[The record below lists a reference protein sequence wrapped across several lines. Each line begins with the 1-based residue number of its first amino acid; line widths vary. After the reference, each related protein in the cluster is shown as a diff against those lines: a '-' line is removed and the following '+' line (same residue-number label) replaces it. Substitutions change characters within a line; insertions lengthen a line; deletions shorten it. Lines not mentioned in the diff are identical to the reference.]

1 MKEHF
6 NITGMSCSACSSHV
20 EKTVS
25 KLNGVKTV
33 TVNLLAN
40 HMTVEYDES
49 VLSPGQICTAVENAG
64 YGAFPEEQKK
74 AKDTSF
80 TKKSVIDTSIK
91 NMQFRLTVS
100 IIFMLI
106 IMYIAMGHMVG
117 LPQPSFLTGEK
128 NALIFALTQFLL
140 TLPVIYV
147 NRKYFINGLKMLLK
161 AAPNMDTLI
170 AVGSGAALVY
180 GVFAIYQMAW
190 GYGHGDMSLVHQ
202 YMHDLYFESA
212 AMILT
217 LITLGKYMETRSKG
231 KTSEAIEKLI
241 NLAPKTAVRLNG
253 DSEEG
258 IPAEDVRVGD
268 TLLIR
273 PGTSIPVDG
282 TVIGGYSA
290 VNEAALTGESIP
302 VEKSGGDRVLSASI
316 NGNGILKIR
325 ADKVGEDSTLS
336 QIIRLVEEASAS
348 KAPIARLADKVSGI
362 FVPAVMVI
370 AAITFFAW
378 YFIAGQTFS
387 FSLSTAIAVLVISC
401 PCALG
406 LATPVAIMVG
416 TGKGAGNGILVKSGD
431 ALETAHKIDTVV
443 MDKTGTI
450 TVGKPSVTDIYPAV
464 NVSENEL
471 LSLAAS
477 LEKFSEHPLAGA
489 IIEDAAA
496 KNIGLLKTEDFAAL
510 PGLGIR
516 GRIDT
521 SIILAGNP
529 KFLKSENTD
538 MGDFERLGEVLAS
551 EGKTPLYFARDKKL
565 IGIIAVADTVKP
577 TSKTAIDEFRHMGID
592 VVMLT
597 GDNKRTAEAIGREIG
612 ADKVISEVLPQD
624 KESVIRKLQ
633 EENKTVAMIGDG
645 INDAPALTRADVG
658 IAIGAGMDIAIEA
671 ADIVLMK
678 SKLTDAVTAIQL
690 SRAVIKNIKENL
702 FWAFFYNTIGIPLAA
717 GVFFTAFG
725 LKLNPMIGAAAM
737 SLSSVCVVS
746 NALRLKFFKPKFHTG
761 TMSQVSETAPSALA
775 DKDTS
780 DTAALTRTEADASK
794 NKNKESECYSMKK
807 TMIIEGMMCSHC
819 SGRVTQV
826 LNDIDGVHAVV
837 NLEEKRAEITLSR
850 EVSDDI
856 LIKAVTDA
864 GYTVVSLS

>member
-6 NITGMSCSACSSHV
+6 NITGMSCSACSAHV
-20 EKTVS
+20 EKSVA
-25 KLNGVKTV
+25 KLPGIKNV

-40 HMTVEYDES
+40 NMTVDYDETQ
-49 VLSPGQICTAVENAG
+49 LSSAQICTAVENAG
-64 YGAFPEEQKK
+64 YGASPQSSEN
-74 AKDTSF
+74 
-80 TKKSVIDTSIK
+80 KKSDSIKPPVIDTGIK
-91 NMQFRLTVS
+91 NMRFRLTVS
-100 IIFMLI
+100 ILFMI
-106 IMYIAMGHMVG
+106 VIMYIAMGSMAG
-117 LPQPSFLTGEK
+117 LPQPPFLMGEE
-128 NALIFALTQFLL
+128 NAVIFAFTQFLL
-140 TLPVIYV
+140 SLPVIYV
-147 NRKYFINGLKMLLK
+147 NRKYFINGFKMLFRG
-161 AAPNMDTLI
+161 APNMDTLI
-170 AVGSGAALVY
+170 AVGSGASLVY
-180 GVFAIYQMAW
+180 GIFAIYQMAY
-190 GYGHGDMSLVHQ
+190 GFGHGNMSLVHQ

-212 AMILT
+212 VMILT

-241 NLAPKTAVRLNG
+241 NLAPKTAIRLNG
-253 DSEEG
+253 DTEEE
-258 IPAEDVRVGD
+258 IPVKAVRAGD
-268 TLLIR
+268 ILLIR

-282 TVIGGYSA
+282 TVISGYSA

-302 VEKSGGDRVLSASI
+302 VEKCEGDRVLSAAV
-316 NGNGILKIR
+316 NGTGVLKIR

-362 FVPAVMVI
+362 FVPAVMTI
-370 AAITFFAW
+370 AAITFIVW

-416 TGKGAGNGILVKSGD
+416 TGKGAGNGILIKSGD

-450 TVGKPSVTDIYPAV
+450 TFGKPSVTDIYPA
-464 NVSENEL
+464 ENISSDTL
-471 LSLAAS
+471 LTIAAS
-477 LEKFSEHPLAGA
+477 LERFSEHPLAGA
-489 IIEDAAA
+489 ITKAAA
-496 KNIGLLKTEDFAAL
+496 EKNIELLKTEDFDAM

-516 GRIDT
+516 GRINGDDV
-521 SIILAGNP
+521 LAGNP
-529 KFLKSENTD
+529 KFLKSEKTD
-538 MGDFERLGEVLAS
+538 LGNFEAIGEQLAS
-551 EGKTPLYFARDKKL
+551 EGKTPLYFARHQKL
-565 IGIIAVADTVKP
+565 IGLIAVADTVKP
-577 TSKTAIDEFRHMGID
+577 TSKTAIDEFHHMGID

-597 GDNKRTAEAIGREIG
+597 GDNKRTAEAIGRQIG
-612 ADKVISEVLPQD
+612 ADTVISEVLPQN
-624 KESVIRKLQ
+624 KEQVIRTLQ
-633 EENKTVAMIGDG
+633 EKHKTVAMIGDG

-717 GVFFTAFG
+717 GIFFTTLG
-725 LKLNPMIGAAAM
+725 LKLNPMIGAATM

-746 NALRLKFFKPKFHTG
+746 NALRLKFFKPKFHT
-761 TMSQVSETAPSALA
+761 A
-775 DKDTS
+775 DADVIS
-780 DTAALTRTEADASK
+780 DTDTCKAITSPASCPSKAEASK
-794 NKNKESECYSMKK
+794 NKIKESECYSMEK
-807 TMIIEGMMCSHC
+807 TMIIEGMMCPHC

-826 LNDIDGVHAVV
+826 LNDIDGVSAVV
-837 NLEEKRAEITLSR
+837 NLEEKNAKITLSK
-850 EVSDDI
+850 EVSDEA
-856 LIKAVTDA
+856 LTKAVTDA
-864 GYTVVSLS
+864 GYTVVSLN